1 MQTHTEITINTTNP
15 TNRSSNIVV
24 FVQLS
29 DGIALL
35 NHQFEDDKKYS
46 LQRDILILNIT
57 PTKIE
62 IKSVHHGLK

>member
-29 DGIALL
+29 DEIALL

-62 IKSVHHGLK
+62 IKNVHHGLK